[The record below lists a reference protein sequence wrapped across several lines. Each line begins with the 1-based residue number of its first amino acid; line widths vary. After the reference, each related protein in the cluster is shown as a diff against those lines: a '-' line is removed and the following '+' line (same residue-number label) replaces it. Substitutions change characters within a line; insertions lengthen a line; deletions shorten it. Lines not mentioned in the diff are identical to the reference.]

1 MDLICFV
8 VGMETQ
14 CGLTWELYGNR
25 PKAGSILITRQNTHR
40 SDESPT
46 YSENPFESKKGS
58 LMKSKVVTAVNSQ
71 INAELESAYI
81 YLGMS
86 ARMEDLSLP
95 GLAQWLRVQWEEEI
109 VHAMKFYDFLVQR
122 GESVE
127 LGSLKKPAADF
138 KKPLEA
144 FEEVLKHEQYITDRI
159 WKLNEIAVKEKDYA
173 LQSLLKWFID
183 EQVEEEDN
191 ARAAIDALRLVGDDG
206 SGLFLFDREMGQRT
220 APPAET
226 GSV

>member
-1 MDLICFV
+1 M
-8 VGMETQ
+8 
-14 CGLTWELYGNR
+14 
-25 PKAGSILITRQNTHR
+25 KA
-40 SDESPT
+40 
-46 YSENPFESKKGS
+46 
-58 LMKSKVVTAVNSQ
+58 KVVEAVNSQ

-86 ARMEDLSLP
+86 ARMEGFSLP

-122 GESVE
+122 GEEVE
-127 LGSLKKPAADF
+127 LGPLKKPAPDF
-138 KKPLEA
+138 TSPLAA
-144 FEEVLKHEQYITDRI
+144 FEEVLKHEQYITGRI
-159 WKLNEIAVKEKDYA
+159 WQLNEIAVSEKDYA

-191 ARAAIDALRLVGDDG
+191 ARNAIDALRLVGDNG

-220 APPAET
+220 APPPDEGA
-226 GSV
+226 